1 MLATLIP
8 LFDENMAVS
17 SYSIF
22 VQKDNFLLNPSFMGS
37 GRFDGATR
45 VEGLEIVDS
54 IGMET
59 LSGDK
64 DVFVEINN
72 VSIFSNV
79 DEQCGEPHS
88 SIVFLI
94 DDTVAPVKDYVD
106 RLKELKS
113 KGYKLA
119 IQKLPIE
126 KFEPYREILSLMDYI
141 LLNHKKIKIEVAKVY
156 FGKVYPNIKL
166 CAVNV
171 ETQEDF
177 DRLKADGGYTL
188 YEGSFFR
195 KPRKTEDTEV
205 APLKV
210 NYIELLNVVNDS
222 DFDLSDAA
230 KVIGRDT
237 ALVISLLEMV
247 NRMTVNKG
255 ISSVAHAASML
266 GQKELKRWINTAVT
280 KELCAD
286 RPSEITRVSLIRA
299 RFAELL
305 APVFGMAASSSE
317 LFLMGLF
324 SVLDAMLDRPMKE
337 ALEMV
342 RVSRDIEGALLDG
355 TGKYAQ
361 ILEFI
366 NAYESANW
374 SEVSRQ
380 LVLIGGDDADVYASY
395 TKSLSWYRDLFY
407 GTGSDG
413 K

>member
-171 ETQEDF
+171 ETQEEF

-286 RPSEITRVSLIRA
+286 RPSEITRLSMLRA
-299 RFAELL
+299 KFAENL
-305 APVFGMAASSSE
+305 AQVFEMPMQANE

-324 SVLDAMLDRPMKE
+324 SVLDVILDKPIDE
-337 ALEMV
+337 ALKMV
-342 RVSRDIEGALLDG
+342 KVSKDIEDALIKGSGNFAPVMDFVVQ
-355 TGKYAQ
+355 Y
-361 ILEFI
+361 E
-366 NAYESANW
+366 NAFW
-374 SEVSRQ
+374 QEVSRIM
-380 LVLIGGDDADVYASY
+380 VLSEIDMDAVYNAYIAS
-395 TKSLSWYRDLFY
+395 LRWYRDLF
-407 GTGSDG
+407 SN
-413 K
+413 

>member
-171 ETQEDF
+171 ETQEEF

-286 RPSEITRVSLIRA
+286 RPSEITRLSMLRA
-299 RFAELL
+299 KFAENL
-305 APVFGMAASSSE
+305 AQVFEMPMQANE

-324 SVLDAMLDRPMKE
+324 SVLDVILDKPIDE
-337 ALEMV
+337 ALKMV
-342 RVSRDIEGALLDG
+342 KVSKDIEDALVKGSGNFAPVMDFVVQ
-355 TGKYAQ
+355 Y
-361 ILEFI
+361 E
-366 NAYESANW
+366 NAFW
-374 SEVSRQ
+374 QEVSRIM
-380 LVLIGGDDADVYASY
+380 VLSEIDMDAVYNAYIAS
-395 TKSLSWYRDLFY
+395 LRWYRDLF
-407 GTGSDG
+407 SN
-413 K
+413 

>member
-171 ETQEDF
+171 ETQEEF

-195 KPRKTEDTEV
+195 KPRKTDDTEV

-286 RPSEITRVSLIRA
+286 RPSEITRLSMLRA
-299 RFAELL
+299 KFAENL
-305 APVFGMAASSSE
+305 AQVFEMPMQANE

-324 SVLDAMLDRPMKE
+324 SVLDVILDKPIDE
-337 ALEMV
+337 ALKMV
-342 RVSRDIEGALLDG
+342 KVSKDIEDALIKGSGNFAPVMDFVVQ
-355 TGKYAQ
+355 Y
-361 ILEFI
+361 E
-366 NAYESANW
+366 NAFW
-374 SEVSRQ
+374 QEVSRIM
-380 LVLIGGDDADVYASY
+380 VLSEIDMDAVYNAYIAS
-395 TKSLSWYRDLFY
+395 LRWYRDLF
-407 GTGSDG
+407 SN
-413 K
+413 

>member
-286 RPSEITRVSLIRA
+286 RPSEITRLSMLRA
-299 RFAELL
+299 KFAENL
-305 APVFGMAASSSE
+305 AQVFEMPMQANE

-324 SVLDAMLDRPMKE
+324 SVLDVILDKPIDE
-337 ALEMV
+337 ALKMV
-342 RVSRDIEGALLDG
+342 KVSKDIEEALTKGAGNFAPVMD
-355 TGKYAQ
+355 
-361 ILEFI
+361 FVI
-366 NAYESANW
+366 NYENAFW
-374 SEVSRQ
+374 QEVSRIM
-380 LVLIGGDDADVYASY
+380 VLSEIDMDAVYNAY
-395 TKSLSWYRDLFY
+395 IESLRWYRDLF
-407 GTGSDG
+407 SN

>member
-59 LSGDK
+59 LSGDR

-88 SIVFLI
+88 RIVFLV
-94 DDTVAPVKDYVD
+94 DDTVAPVKDYID

-171 ETQEDF
+171 ETQEEF
-177 DRLKADGGYTL
+177 DKLKQDGGYDL

-195 KPRKTEDTEV
+195 KPRKSEDTEV

-210 NYIELLNVVNDS
+210 NYIELLNVVNDA

-286 RPSEITRVSLIRA
+286 RPSEITRMSMLRA
-299 RFAELL
+299 KFAENL
-305 APVFGMAASSSE
+305 APIFEMPLQSSE

-324 SVLDAMLDRPMKE
+324 SVLDVILDKPIEE

-342 RVSRDIEGALLDG
+342 KVSKEIEDALVRKSGNLAPIMD
-355 TGKYAQ
+355 
-361 ILEFI
+361 FI
-366 NAYESANW
+366 VQYENAFW
-374 SEVSRQ
+374 QEVSRQ
-380 LVLIGGDDADVYASY
+380 MVLSNIDMDAVYNAY
-395 TKSLSWYRDLFY
+395 VESLSWYRDLF
-407 GTGSDG
+407 S
-413 K
+413 KK

>member
-8 LFDENMAVS
+8 LFDKNMAVS

-37 GRFDGATR
+37 GRFDGATH
-45 VEGLEIVDS
+45 VEGLEIVES

-59 LSGDK
+59 LSGDR

-79 DEQCGEPHS
+79 DEQCAEPHS
-88 SIVFLI
+88 RIVFLV
-94 DDTVAPVKDYVD
+94 DDTVAPVKDYID

-156 FGKVYPNIKL
+156 FGKVYPNIRL

-171 ETQEDF
+171 ETQEEF
-177 DRLKADGGYTL
+177 DKLRQDGGYDL

-195 KPRKTEDTEV
+195 KPRKTEDGEV

-222 DFDLSDAA
+222 DFDLGDAA

-286 RPSEITRVSLIRA
+286 RPSEIARMSMLRA
-299 RFAELL
+299 KFAENL
-305 APVFGMAASSSE
+305 APIFEMSMQGSE

-324 SVLDAMLDRPMKE
+324 SVLDVILDKPIEE
-337 ALEMV
+337 ALQMV
-342 RVSRDIEGALLDG
+342 KVSKEIEDALIRH
-355 TGKYAQ
+355 TGNLAPVMDFVIQY
-361 ILEFI
+361 E
-366 NAYESANW
+366 NAFW
-374 SEVSRQ
+374 QEVSRQ
-380 LVLIGGDDADVYASY
+380 MVLANIDMDAVYDAY
-395 TKSLSWYRDLFY
+395 VESLRWYRDLF
-407 GTGSDG
+407 S
-413 K
+413 KK